1 MLVLAVLRITAFWGI
16 MGHIYVLVPEMADL
30 PTALCEMRYCM
41 IYGFL
46 CELFYRS
53 IRYMELHDMNADEF
67 PTPDVEVDTI
77 TPETLKDRIDA
88 GEEITLLDARM
99 SSDYEEWHIEGEN
112 VESINIPYFEFLE
125 DEIDDDVLDRIPA
138 DREVTVLCAKGGASE
153 YVAGSLKELDYDVNH
168 LENGMN
174 GWASIYETVEVSR
187 YDGAGTLLQ
196 YQRPSSGCL
205 GYLLYDG
212 DEAAIID
219 PLRAF
224 SERYLDDAAELGVE
238 LTYAI
243 DTHIH
248 ADHISGVRTL
258 EDDGVEGVIPE
269 ASVDRGVTYADEVTT
284 AADGDTFEVGDATI
298 ETVYTP
304 GHTTGMTS
312 YLVDDSLLATGDG
325 LFIESVARPDLEEG
339 DEGAPDAA
347 RMLYE
352 SLQERVLTLAD
363 DTLIGG
369 AHFSGA
375 AEPAD
380 DGTYTATVG
389 ELVEEMDALTME
401 EEAFVELI
409 LSDMPPRPAN
419 YVDIIA
425 TNLGQNDVDDDE
437 AFTLEL
443 GPNNCAASQDSL
455 ADD

>member
-1 MLVLAVLRITAFWGI
+1 M
-16 MGHIYVLVPEMADL
+16 D
-30 PTALCEMRYCM
+30 
-41 IYGFL
+41 
-46 CELFYRS
+46 
-53 IRYMELHDMNADEF
+53 ADEY
-67 PTPDVEVDTI
+67 PTPDVPVESI
-77 TPETLKDRIDA
+77 TPETLKDRIDT
-88 GEEITLLDARM
+88 GEDVTLLDTRM
-99 SSDYEEWHIEGEN
+99 SSDYEEWRIEGEN
-112 VESINIPYFEFLE
+112 VESINIPYFEFLDE
-125 DEIDDDVLDRIPA
+125 EIDDDVLDRIPA
-138 DREVTVLCAKGGASE
+138 DHEVTVLCAKGGASE
-153 YVAGSLKELDYDVNH
+153 YVAGSLKELGYEVNH
-168 LENGMN
+168 LEEGMN
-174 GWASIYETVEVSR
+174 GWASIYESVEISG

-205 GYLLYDG
+205 GYFVYDD

-224 SERYLDDAAELGVE
+224 SDRYLADAEELGVE
-238 LTYAI
+238 LTYAL

-248 ADHISGVRTL
+248 ADHISGIRTL
-258 EDDGVEGVIPE
+258 EEEGVEGVIPE

-352 SLQERVLTLAD
+352 SLQERVLTLPD

-389 ELVEEMDALTME
+389 ELVTEMDALTTDE
-401 EEAFVELI
+401 DAFVELI

-419 YVDIIA
+419 YEDIIA
-425 TNLGQNDVDDDE
+425 TNLGQNAVDDDE

-443 GPNNCAASQDSL
+443 GPNNCAASQESL